1 MKKKLT
7 NNLGLKI
14 LAVFVSFALWLIV
27 VNYDDPV
34 ISNSYSG
41 IPVEIINADSLTDQ
55 GKVYEVLNNTDTIS
69 VTITGKRSVV
79 ESISRENIRAIA
91 DMEDITIM
99 NTVGIQLSTNKN
111 YNQLDSI
118 ETEQGVL
125 ELAIE
130 DLKEINMPINMVV
143 AGEPA
148 ENFIVGNIST
158 NQNTVKI
165 SGPESVVSQIARV
178 VSEVNVTGR
187 TSDIT
192 TTAEVRLYDV
202 NGNIIEH
209 PNLSLSTRNINVSAE
224 ILATKAVEIVY
235 NYSGI
240 LEEGYVISDDITADR
255 MAVYLAGRQ
264 SALDGI
270 TALEIPATAINVDGL
285 SETFTVTVDLE
296 RYLPEGIILAESD
309 FDGRVAVTVPIAA
322 TITRTLSVPLANV
335 SVNHVPNGYQAEL
348 MISSDNVSE
357 NEGETVRFDV
367 VAVGLPGAFTDV
379 TGRVVY
385 ASVDIDDYLTSIDQT
400 ELTEGVYQME
410 LTFYLPEGVELTDTY
425 FVDVKIEAV
434 E

>member
-7 NNLGLKI
+7 NNLGLKL

-41 IPVEIINADSLTDQ
+41 ISVEIINADSLTDQ

-91 DMEDITIM
+91 DMEDLTIM

-148 ENFIVGNIST
+148 ENYIVGNIST

-178 VSEVNVTGR
+178 VSEVNVSGR

-192 TTAEVRLYDV
+192 TTAEVRLYDA

-240 LEEGYVISDDITADR
+240 LEEGYIISDDITADR
-255 MAVYLAGRQ
+255 MAVYLAGRP
-264 SALDGI
+264 SALDSI
-270 TALEIPATAINVDGL
+270 NTLDIPATAINVDGQN
-285 SETFTVTVDLE
+285 ETFTVTVDLD
-296 RYLPEGIILAESD
+296 RYLPDGIILAESD

-357 NEGETVRFDV
+357 HEGEMVRFDV
-367 VAVGLPGAFTDV
+367 VAVGLPASFTDV
-379 TGRVVY
+379 TGRAVY
-385 ASVDIDDYLTSIDQT
+385 ASVDINDYLTSIDQT
-400 ELTEGVYQME
+400 ELTEGVYRME
-410 LTFYLPEGVELTDTY
+410 LTFYLPEGIELTDTY
-425 FVDVKIEAV
+425 YVDVKIEAV